1 MAIVEQKTRD
11 FSGCARHV
19 ASDPLTRAQYSTA
32 ACMYQ
37 ITPSTVVFPESEAEV
52 VAVVRRAAETGIPV
66 TARGGGSSLVGQALG
81 RGAILDFSR
90 FMRAVLELDENRRR
104 VRVQPGITLGVLNRY
119 LAARGLMFPPDPSS
133 GDYATIGGMIAC
145 NSSGARS
152 VKYGSTIDYVAAVR
166 CVLADGSVVE
176 FRGSEAAP
184 ISPQTSLLTR
194 LVEEIPAILRQH
206 DSRIREMF
214 PKCAKNSSGY
224 QLAKALRPYGVDFAS
239 LIVGSEGT
247 LGIVTEAELE
257 IVPKPLASSMVLVNF
272 ASVEAAGEAVHTI
285 LPLSPS
291 AVEIMD
297 QTALDM
303 IRTHRPELAAF
314 LPTDAVA
321 QLFVEFDG
329 DNSETTESACRMAV
343 ERSHDLATGHVLA
356 FDAATHSALM
366 NVRKA
371 TLPILYTL
379 PGKKR
384 PVAFVEDVIVPPESL
399 GTFIG
404 DLKVIFQSFDVE
416 AAIYGHAGQGNLH
429 VRPLLDLTDARDIA
443 KLEPLASAVFG
454 AVRRFG
460 GSMSGEHGDGR
471 ARAPFLRQMYG
482 ELSDVFVDVKELF
495 DPSDILNPDAK
506 VSRAP
511 HALDSDLR
519 LGSGRTLQPLDT
531 PLPVAPDEITD
542 IISRCHGCGTCRIPE
557 PPVTMCP
564 VYKALGDEAA
574 TPRAK
579 ANLFRLFAS
588 GELPESF
595 RKTKDWKRILDTCIG
610 CRMCSFECPSGV
622 DIGRIMLIAKG
633 QYCEHKGRSIAE
645 IAMGASDFLSSAGR
659 FFSPLSNVVAR
670 QPLFGAALDLF
681 SGIDHRRRLPRFA
694 GKTFSSWHHTH
705 GKNEQS
711 AGAEAVVYFP
721 DQWAQYHDPDVGK
734 ALHAVLNRLGIRM
747 IVPETLPCGIA
758 AAANG
763 GLTRVRRLASHNV
776 DALRPYAEAGLRIIA
791 TEPTATLFLKDEYR
805 DILGSSAAELV
816 AGCMQDASQFIEQRL
831 RTGTD
836 LPLRALDF
844 SVAYHAPCHLKAM
857 RVGLPAV
864 DILRRIPSLRVQILD
879 EGCCGMAGTYGM
891 KRAHFETSMAIGK
904 RLLDHLADP
913 SIDCGV
919 TDCSTCKLQMEFGT
933 RKTTL
938 HPLKLLAC
946 SMGAEIPLR

>member
-1 MAIVEQKTRD
+1 MREQETCD
-11 FSGCARHV
+11 FSGCARHL
-19 ASDPLTRAQYSTA
+19 ASDALTRTQYSTA

-37 ITPSTVVFPESEAEV
+37 ITPSAVVFPESEAEV
-52 VAVVRRAAETGIPV
+52 AAVVRRAAETGVPV

-81 RGAILDFSR
+81 RGVILDFSR
-90 FMRAVLELDENRRR
+90 FMRAVLELDEKRRR
-104 VRVQPGITLGVLNRY
+104 VRVQPGITLGVLNRH
-119 LAARGLMFPPDPSS
+119 LAARGFMFPPDPSS

-145 NSSGARS
+145 NSSGAHS

-166 CVLADGSVVE
+166 CVLADGSVAE
-176 FRGSEAAP
+176 FRGSEAVP
-184 ISPQTSLLTR
+184 ISPQTSLLAGI
-194 LVEEIPAILRQH
+194 VEEIPAILRQH
-206 DSRIREMF
+206 ESRIREIF
-214 PKCAKNSSGY
+214 PKCAKNASGY
-224 QLAKALRPYGVDFAS
+224 QLARALKPDGVNLAS

-247 LGIVTEAELE
+247 LAIVTEAELE
-257 IVPKPLASSMVLVNF
+257 IVPRPPASSMVLINF

-285 LPLSPS
+285 LPLGPS

-303 IRTHRPELAAF
+303 IRAHRPELATF

-329 DNSETTESACRMAV
+329 DNSQTTESACRMAV
-343 ERSHDLATGHVLA
+343 ERSRDLATGHVYA

-379 PGKKR
+379 PGKRR
-384 PVAFVEDVIVPPESL
+384 PVAFVEDVVVPPESL
-399 GTFIG
+399 GRFIG
-404 DLKVIFQSFDVE
+404 DLKTIFQSFDVE

-443 KLEPLASAVFG
+443 RLELLASAVFG
-454 AVRRFG
+454 TVSRYG

-471 ARAPFLRQMYG
+471 ARAPFLRRMYG

-495 DPSDILNPDAK
+495 DPSNILNPGVK

-519 LGSGRTLQPLDT
+519 LGSGHILQPLDT
-531 PLPVAPDEITD
+531 PLPVSLHEITD

-579 ANLFRLFAS
+579 ANLLRLFAS
-588 GELPESF
+588 GQLPDSF
-595 RKTKDWKRILDTCIG
+595 SRTKDWKRILDTCIG

-622 DIGRIMLIAKG
+622 DIGRIMLIVKG
-633 QYCEHKGRSIAE
+633 QYSEHKGRPIAE
-645 IAMGASDFLSSAGR
+645 IALGASDFLSSAGR
-659 FFSPLSNVVAR
+659 LFSPLSNVVAR
-670 QPLFGAALDLF
+670 QPFFGAALDMF
-681 SGIDHRRRLPRFA
+681 SGIDRRRRLPRFA
-694 GKTFSSWHHTH
+694 RKTFSSWHRTY
-705 GKNEQS
+705 GIGEQP

-721 DQWAQYHDPDVGK
+721 DQCAQYHDPDVGK
-734 ALHAVLNRLGIRM
+734 ALHAVLNRLGIHM

-763 GLTRVRRLASHNV
+763 GLKRVRRLASHNV
-776 DALRPYAEAGLRIIA
+776 EALRPYAEAGLRIIA

-805 DILGSSAAELV
+805 DILGSRAAELV
-816 AGCMQDASQFIEQRL
+816 AGCMQDASQYVEQRL
-831 RTGTD
+831 RAGNE
-836 LPLRALDF
+836 LHLRALDF

-857 RVGLPAV
+857 RIGLPAV
-864 DILRRIPSLRVQILD
+864 DILKRIPSLRIQILD

-891 KRAHFETSMAIGK
+891 KRAYFDTSMAIGK
-904 RLLDHLADP
+904 SLLNRLSDA
-913 SIDCGV
+913 SIDYGV

-933 RKTTL
+933 TRTTL
-938 HPLKLLAC
+938 HPLKLLAH